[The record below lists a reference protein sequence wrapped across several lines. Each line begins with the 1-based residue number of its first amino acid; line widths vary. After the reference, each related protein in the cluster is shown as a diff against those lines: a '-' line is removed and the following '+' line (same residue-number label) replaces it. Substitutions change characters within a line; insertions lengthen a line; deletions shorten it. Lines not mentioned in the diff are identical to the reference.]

1 MDNPSDGAQLN
12 DNGQAQNQ
20 PTSTTQEPK
29 FEGPEWLAS
38 MPEELRASKS
48 LAKFKDVENLA
59 RGYENAQKLIGRDRI
74 TIPKTDEEFREAYTK
89 LGCPDDPKKYSFKY
103 DDSKLSEAHR
113 DALAKDVELFREWAK
128 DAGLNNSQANA
139 IINKYVAQAGVFVAD
154 DLTRCTAEVQACESA
169 LRSEWGEAY
178 DVKIAVANR
187 VLSRYGDQG
196 MMQAIAESGLGR
208 NPGFVRM
215 MVKLGEMTQ
224 EDVGL
229 DKTGGSQVMTPDAIR
244 EQIAEVQAH
253 PAYLDASH
261 PEHKMV
267 VDRAQKLFERL
278 VAR

>member
-1 MDNPSDGAQLN
+1 MDNPTDGAQLN
-12 DNGQAQNQ
+12 EQQGQEAQNQ
-20 PTSTTQEPK
+20 K

-38 MPEELRASKS
+38 MPDDLKASKTLS
-48 LAKFKDVENLA
+48 KFKDVENLA

-74 TIPKTDEEFREAYTK
+74 TIPKTDEEFQEAYAK
-89 LGCPDDPKKYSFKY
+89 LGCPDDPKKYAFKY
-103 DDSKLSEAHR
+103 DDSKLSDVHKG
-113 DALAKDVELFREWAK
+113 ALAKDVEMFRGWAK
-128 DAGLNNSQANA
+128 AAGLNNAQANVV
-139 IINKYVAQAGVFVAD
+139 INKYAEQAGIYAAE
-154 DLTRCTAEVQACESA
+154 DLAKCTAETQACESA

-178 DVKIAVANR
+178 DLKITIANR
-187 VLSRYGDQG
+187 VLSRYGDQN
-196 MMQAIAESGLGR
+196 MIQAIVDSGLGR

-215 MVKLGEMTQ
+215 ISKFGEMTQ

-229 DKTGGSQVMTPDAIR
+229 DRTGGSQVMTPEAIR
-244 EQIAEVQAH
+244 EQIAEVQSH

>member
-1 MDNPSDGAQLN
+1 MDNPTDGAQLN
-12 DNGQAQNQ
+12 EQQGQEVQSQ
-20 PTSTTQEPK
+20 K

-38 MPEELRASKS
+38 MPDDLKTSKTLS
-48 LAKFKDVENLA
+48 KFKDVENLA

-74 TIPKTDEEFREAYTK
+74 TIPKTDEEFQEAYAK
-89 LGCPDDPKKYSFKY
+89 LGCPDDPKKYAFKY
-103 DDSKLSEAHR
+103 DDSKLSEVHKG
-113 DALAKDVELFREWAK
+113 ALAKDVEMFRGWAK
-128 DAGLNNSQANA
+128 AAGLNNAQANVV
-139 IINKYVAQAGVFVAD
+139 INKYAEQAGIYVAE
-154 DLTRCTAEVQACESA
+154 DLAKCTAETQACESA

-178 DVKIAVANR
+178 DLKITIANR
-187 VLSRYGDQG
+187 VLSRYGDQN
-196 MMQAIAESGLGR
+196 MIQAIVDSGLGR

-215 MVKLGEMTQ
+215 ISKLGEMTQ

-229 DKTGGSQVMTPDAIR
+229 DRTGGSQVMTPEAIR
-244 EQIAEVQAH
+244 EQIAEVQSH

>member
-1 MDNPSDGAQLN
+1 MDNPTDGAQLN
-12 DNGQAQNQ
+12 EQQGQEVQSQ
-20 PTSTTQEPK
+20 K

-38 MPEELRASKS
+38 MPDDLKASKTLS
-48 LAKFKDVENLA
+48 KFKDVENLA

-74 TIPKTDEEFREAYTK
+74 TIPKTDEEFQEAYAK
-89 LGCPDDPKKYSFKY
+89 LGCPDDPKKYAFKY
-103 DDSKLSEAHR
+103 DDSKLSDVHKG
-113 DALAKDVELFREWAK
+113 ALAKDVEMFRGWAK
-128 DAGLNNSQANA
+128 AAGLNNAQANVV
-139 IINKYVAQAGVFVAD
+139 INKYAEQAGIYAAE
-154 DLTRCTAEVQACESA
+154 DLAKCTAETQACESA

-178 DVKIAVANR
+178 DLKITIANR
-187 VLSRYGDQG
+187 VLSRYGDQN
-196 MMQAIAESGLGR
+196 MIQAIVDSGLGR

-215 MVKLGEMTQ
+215 ISKLGEMTQ

-229 DKTGGSQVMTPDAIR
+229 DRTGGSQVMTPEAIR
-244 EQIAEVQAH
+244 EQIAEVQSH

>member
-1 MDNPSDGAQLN
+1 MDNPTDGAQLN
-12 DNGQAQNQ
+12 EQQGQEAQNQ
-20 PTSTTQEPK
+20 K

-38 MPEELRASKS
+38 MPDDLKASKTLS
-48 LAKFKDVENLA
+48 KFKDVENLA

-74 TIPKTDEEFREAYTK
+74 TIPKTDEEFQEAYAK
-89 LGCPDDPKKYSFKY
+89 LGCPDDTKKYAFKY
-103 DDSKLSEAHR
+103 DDSKLSDVHKG
-113 DALAKDVELFREWAK
+113 ALAKDVEMFRGWAK
-128 DAGLNNSQANA
+128 AAGLNNAQANVV
-139 IINKYVAQAGVFVAD
+139 INKYAEQAGIYAAE
-154 DLTRCTAEVQACESA
+154 DLAKCTAETQACESA

-178 DVKIAVANR
+178 DLKITIANR
-187 VLSRYGDQG
+187 VLSRYGDQN
-196 MMQAIAESGLGR
+196 MIQAIVDSGLGR

-215 MVKLGEMTQ
+215 ISKLGEMTQ

-229 DKTGGSQVMTPDAIR
+229 DKTGGSQVMTPEAIR
-244 EQIAEVQAH
+244 EQIAEVQSH

>member
-1 MDNPSDGAQLN
+1 MDNPTDGAQLN
-12 DNGQAQNQ
+12 EQQGQEVQSQ
-20 PTSTTQEPK
+20 K

-38 MPEELRASKS
+38 MPDDLKASKTLS
-48 LAKFKDVENLA
+48 KFKDVENLA

-74 TIPKTDEEFREAYTK
+74 TIPKTDEEFQEAYAK
-89 LGCPDDPKKYSFKY
+89 LGCPDDPKKYAFKY
-103 DDSKLSEAHR
+103 DDSKLSDVHKG
-113 DALAKDVELFREWAK
+113 ALAKDVEMFRGWAK
-128 DAGLNNSQANA
+128 AAGLNNAQANMV
-139 IINKYVAQAGVFVAD
+139 INKYAEQAGIYAAE
-154 DLTRCTAEVQACESA
+154 DLAKCTAETQACESA

-178 DVKIAVANR
+178 DLKITIANR
-187 VLSRYGDQG
+187 VLSRYGDQN
-196 MMQAIAESGLGR
+196 MIQAIVDSGLGR

-215 MVKLGEMTQ
+215 ISKLGEMTQ

-229 DKTGGSQVMTPDAIR
+229 DRTGGSQVMTPEAIR
-244 EQIAEVQAH
+244 EQIAEVQSH

>member
-1 MDNPSDGAQLN
+1 MDNPTDGAQLN
-12 DNGQAQNQ
+12 EQQGQEAQSQ
-20 PTSTTQEPK
+20 K

-38 MPEELRASKS
+38 MPDDLKASKTLS
-48 LAKFKDVENLA
+48 KFKDVENLA

-74 TIPKTDEEFREAYTK
+74 TIPKTDEEFQEAYAK
-89 LGCPDDPKKYSFKY
+89 LGCPDDSKKYAFKY
-103 DDSKLSEAHR
+103 DDSKLSDVHKG
-113 DALAKDVELFREWAK
+113 ALAKDVEMFRGWAK
-128 DAGLNNSQANA
+128 AAGLNNAQANVV
-139 IINKYVAQAGVFVAD
+139 INKYAEQAGIYAAE
-154 DLTRCTAEVQACESA
+154 DLAKCTAETQACESA

-178 DVKIAVANR
+178 DLKITIANR
-187 VLSRYGDQG
+187 VLSRYGDQN
-196 MMQAIAESGLGR
+196 MIQAIVDSGLGR

-215 MVKLGEMTQ
+215 ISKLGEMTQ

-229 DKTGGSQVMTPDAIR
+229 DKTGGSQVMTPEAIR
-244 EQIAEVQAH
+244 EQIAEVQSH

>member
-1 MDNPSDGAQLN
+1 MDNPTDGAQLN
-12 DNGQAQNQ
+12 EQQGQEAQNQ
-20 PTSTTQEPK
+20 K

-38 MPEELRASKS
+38 MPDDLKASKTLS
-48 LAKFKDVENLA
+48 KFKDVENLA

-74 TIPKTDEEFREAYTK
+74 TIPKTDEEFQEAYAK
-89 LGCPDDPKKYSFKY
+89 LGCPDDPKKYAFKY
-103 DDSKLSEAHR
+103 DDSKLSDVHKG
-113 DALAKDVELFREWAK
+113 ALAKDVEMFRGWAK
-128 DAGLNNSQANA
+128 AAGLNNAQANVV
-139 IINKYVAQAGVFVAD
+139 INKYAEQAGIYAAE
-154 DLTRCTAEVQACESA
+154 DLAKCTAETQACESA

-178 DVKIAVANR
+178 DLKITIANR
-187 VLSRYGDQG
+187 VLSRYGDQN
-196 MMQAIAESGLGR
+196 MIQAIVNSGLGR

-215 MVKLGEMTQ
+215 ISKLGEMTQ

-229 DKTGGSQVMTPDAIR
+229 DKTGGSQVMTPEAIR
-244 EQIAEVQAH
+244 EQIAEVQSH

>member
-1 MDNPSDGAQLN
+1 MDNPTDGAQLN
-12 DNGQAQNQ
+12 EQQGQEVQSQ
-20 PTSTTQEPK
+20 K

-38 MPEELRASKS
+38 MPDDLKTSKTLS
-48 LAKFKDVENLA
+48 KFKDVENLA

-74 TIPKTDEEFREAYTK
+74 TIPKTDEEFQEAYAK
-89 LGCPDDPKKYSFKY
+89 LGCPDDPKKYAFKY
-103 DDSKLSEAHR
+103 DDSKLSEVHKG
-113 DALAKDVELFREWAK
+113 ALAKDVEMFRGWAK
-128 DAGLNNSQANA
+128 AAGLNNAQANVV
-139 IINKYVAQAGVFVAD
+139 INKYAEQASIYAAE
-154 DLTRCTAEVQACESA
+154 DLAKCTAETQACESA

-178 DVKIAVANR
+178 DLKITIANR
-187 VLSRYGDQG
+187 VLSRYGDQN
-196 MMQAIAESGLGR
+196 MIQAIVDSGLGR

-215 MVKLGEMTQ
+215 ISKLGEMTQ

-229 DKTGGSQVMTPDAIR
+229 DRTGGSQVMTPEAIR
-244 EQIAEVQAH
+244 EQIAEVQSH